1 MEKETELLLVR
12 GQLDEVGVVSG
23 CGHSSEGWIFGHN
36 NSIFIIPI
44 FGVVC

>member
-23 CGHSSEGWIFGHN
+23 CGHSSEGWIFGHIIIN
-36 NSIFIIPI
+36 IPI